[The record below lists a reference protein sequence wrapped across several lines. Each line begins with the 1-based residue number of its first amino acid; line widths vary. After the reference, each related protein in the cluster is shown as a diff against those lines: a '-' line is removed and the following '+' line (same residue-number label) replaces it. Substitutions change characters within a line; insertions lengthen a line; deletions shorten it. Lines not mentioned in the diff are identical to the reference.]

1 MTDRLA
7 GFFERYQFKARLFYA
22 GTLCSSTDIGTSDHV
37 GYLHLIRSGKLT
49 VRSAQHPPLVIE
61 QPSML
66 FYPRPISHRFD
77 FEGSQEADF
86 VCASLDFG
94 SQVTNPLVHAL
105 PHMILMPLAELPT
118 MASTLELLFIEA
130 QQEQCGR
137 LSAIERLFEYLLI
150 QVLRHL
156 LDQHQ
161 TQVGLLAGLADKR
174 LAKALI
180 AMHNTPQQNWSLD
193 SLAQAAGMSR
203 ARFAVH
209 FRDTVGMTPGDYL
222 ANWRVGLAQ
231 VLLTKGKPLELVA
244 NEVGYAS
251 ATALSRVFKA
261 KLGQTPYAWRKHDHA
276 SNR

>member
-1 MTDRLA
+1 MTDRLT

-22 GTLCSSTDIGTSDHV
+22 GTLCSSTDIGTSDGV

-49 VRSAQHPPLVIE
+49 VRSPDHSPLVIE

-66 FYPRPISHRFD
+66 FYPRPINHRFD
-77 FEGSQEADF
+77 FEDRQEADF

-105 PHMILMPLAELPT
+105 PQILLIPLAELPA
-118 MASTLELLFIEA
+118 MSSTLELLFSEA
-130 QQEQCGR
+130 LQEESGR

-156 LDQHQ
+156 LEHHQ

-174 LAKALI
+174 LAKVLI
-180 AMHNTPQQNWSLD
+180 AAHSNPQQNWTLD
-193 SLAQAAGMSR
+193 SLAQTAGMSR

-209 FRDTVGMTPGDYL
+209 FRETVGMTPGDYL

-231 VLLTKGKPLELVA
+231 VLLTKGKSVELVA

-261 KLGQTPYAWRKHDHA
+261 QVGQTPYAWRKHDHA
-276 SNR
+276 ANK